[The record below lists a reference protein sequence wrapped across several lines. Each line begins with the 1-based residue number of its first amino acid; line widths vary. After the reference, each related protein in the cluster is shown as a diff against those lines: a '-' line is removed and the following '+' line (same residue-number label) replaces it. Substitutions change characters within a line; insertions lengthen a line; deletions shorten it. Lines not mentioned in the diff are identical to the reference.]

1 MPLDVLEADLVRLAR
16 DGVDGAAPRHVDA
29 QGLKLD
35 LIVKV
40 LQRDDPLRRSY
51 LQRRWHG
58 HPTSVPLAWAVGRY
72 NFGCTSLSQI
82 VLSRR

>member
-1 MPLDVLEADLVRLAR
+1 MPLDVLEADLVGVAH
-16 DGVDGAAPRHVDA
+16 DGVDGAAPRRVDA
-29 QGLKLD
+29 QGLKFD
-35 LIVKV
+35 LMVKV

-58 HPTSVPLAWAVGRY
+58 HPTSVPLAWGVGRY
-72 NFGCTSLSQI
+72 NFGCTSLSPI

>member
-1 MPLDVLEADLVRLAR
+1 MPLDVLEADLVGVAR
-16 DGVDGAAPRHVDA
+16 GGVDGAAPRRIDA
-29 QGLKLD
+29 QGLEFD
-35 LIVKV
+35 LMVKV

-58 HPTSVPLAWAVGRY
+58 HPTSLAWGVGRC
-72 NFGCTSLSQI
+72 NFGRTCLSPT

>member
-1 MPLDVLEADLVRLAR
+1 MPLDMLEADLVGRAR
-16 DGVDGAAPRHVDA
+16 DGVDGTTPRRVDA
-29 QGLKLD
+29 QGLDFD

-58 HPTSVPLAWAVGRY
+58 HPTSVPLAWELGRY
-72 NFGCTSLSQI
+72 KFGRMSLSPI

>member
-1 MPLDVLEADLVRLAR
+1 MPLDVLEADHVGVAR
-16 DGVDGAAPRHVDA
+16 NGVDGVAPRRVDA

-35 LIVKV
+35 LVVKV

-58 HPTSVPLAWAVGRY
+58 RPTSAPLSRKVGRY
-72 NFGCTSLSQI
+72 DFERTSLSAI
-82 VLSRR
+82 ALSRR